1 MSYEGKKKLF
11 KLLFQLDDYY
21 QKIRETIK
29 QINVI
34 TQDINLSPPNFTIYM
49 EQLNSLIKTMKSNL
63 RNYYNQFRVNKI
75 NTPIETDLK
84 IYIGFKQ
91 PSGTVHTFET
101 QYGTTID
108 KLISTYNKEIMQGQ
122 NINEY
127 AFVYGDKI
135 LNLGDMNLIE
145 NVFNDKQ
152 DPTIF
157 VKKREEVIG
166 INNIDINNN
175 ININNINDNIIVNN
189 NDNNINNDQTD
200 FNFIL
205 E

>member
-11 KLLFQLDDYY
+11 KLLFQLDDYF
-21 QKIRETIK
+21 QKIHEVTK
-29 QINVI
+29 QINTL
-34 TQDINLSPPNFTIYM
+34 TQDINIAPPNFKSYI
-49 EQLNSLIKTMKSNL
+49 EQLNNLIKTMKSNL

-75 NTPIETDLK
+75 NTPIEADLK

-91 PSGTVHTFET
+91 PSGIVHTFET

-122 NINEY
+122 NCNEY
-127 AFVYGDKI
+127 VFIYGDKI

-152 DPTIF
+152 DPTII
-157 VKKREEVIG
+157 VKKREDLN
-166 INNIDINNN
+166 INNKDINNN
-175 ININNINDNIIVNN
+175 NE
-189 NDNNINNDQTD
+189 TD

>member
-29 QINVI
+29 QINTI
-34 TQDINLSPPNFTIYM
+34 TQDIN
-49 EQLNSLIKTMKSNL
+49 LIKTMKSNL

-122 NINEY
+122 NSNEY

-152 DPTIF
+152 DPTII
-157 VKKREEVIG
+157 VKKREEVIVNNNVD
-166 INNIDINNN
+166 INNNIDINNN
-175 ININNINDNIIVNN
+175 NNIINNENN
-189 NDNNINNDQTD
+189 MINNETD